1 MPRACHEFSKGL
13 FKIYELPHPML
24 SAMGLC
30 SGDYSGAS
38 KQDPIPA
45 IRNLTI
51 QMVWPDVRPWTSEI
65 TPSGDMS
72 PRNSKDGIRKVLE
85 RKHRFLLYPLLMSN
99 VPTYIE
105 PPSSGCMTGVIRPAM
120 PGP

>member
-1 MPRACHEFSKGL
+1 
-13 FKIYELPHPML
+13 ML

-85 RKHRFLLYPLLMSN
+85 RKHRFLSLAHEQCTHLH
-99 VPTYIE
+99 
-105 PPSSGCMTGVIRPAM
+105 
-120 PGP
+120 